1 MTAKKDKTVT
11 VLSVVTNPLGR
22 AGAMKEVVVDD
33 YVQRLLDRDV
43 LRVVDLHSQDGH
55 VDENQL
61 ELDDSGDDG

>member
-1 MTAKKDKTVT
+1 VTAKKDKTVT